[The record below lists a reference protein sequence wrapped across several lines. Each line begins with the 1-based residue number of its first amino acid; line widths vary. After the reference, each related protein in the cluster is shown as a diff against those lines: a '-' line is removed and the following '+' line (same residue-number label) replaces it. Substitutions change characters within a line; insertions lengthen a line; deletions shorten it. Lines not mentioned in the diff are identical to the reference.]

1 MFNVTLTPQWDMPE
15 LLKIVYDQL
24 YEVHISW
31 VKRAR
36 KGGQGKVSIYKL
48 NVDLREI

>member
-1 MFNVTLTPQWDMPE
+1 MFNVTLTPQGDMTE
-15 LLKIVYDQL
+15 LKIVYDQL